1 MEKDKITM
9 SQSQLNRYDII
20 SKAIA
25 GFITIKEA
33 SQALGISARQV
44 KRLKKAVREKDAQG
58 VIHGNTA
65 KPSANRLPDHV
76 RATIL
81 KLYRE
86 KYQNSNFK
94 HFQEI
99 LSEYHSIEISY
110 AALHGLL
117 AREGIKS
124 PKTRRRFKPHRRRAR
139 RPQAGLMI
147 QVDATPYRWFKGDRK
162 MYSLHGCID
171 DATSQVTALYMCRNE
186 CLHGYFETLRMTI
199 QTFGVPQSLYADR
212 HTIFQSPNTKKH
224 EIDSSVPVNDTQ
236 FGRCLKELSITLI
249 GAKSPQAKGRIERL
263 WGTLQSRLPVEFVMR
278 GIASLEAANEF
289 LKQYVYAF
297 NSNFAVEP
305 RNAQNAFRKL
315 RADENLD
322 HVLCVKEK
330 RVVDAGGVFSYGGRS
345 FQIVHTGTMLP
356 AKSQIDV
363 LVSAN
368 AGIMASFK
376 GRVFQV
382 LPFVSPKRRVQSAE
396 PKEPR
401 RHSPPPDH
409 AWRAGLKQH
418 GAPFWKYEGEDEDAY
433 RETVR
438 VLENALLGGR
448 R

>member
-86 KYQNSNFK
+86 KYQDSNFK

-117 AREGIKS
+117 AGESIKS

-263 WGTLQSRLPVEFVMR
+263 WGTLQSRLPIEFAMR
-278 GIASLEAANEF
+278 DIASLETANEF
-289 LKQYVYAF
+289 LKQYVYEF

-305 RNAQNAFRKL
+305 RDAQNAFRKL

-322 HVLCVKEK
+322 HVLCVN
-330 RVVDAGGVFSYGGRS
+330 
-345 FQIVHTGTMLP
+345 HTGAMLP

-376 GRVFQV
+376 GCVFKV
-382 LPFVSPKRRVQSAE
+382 LPFVLPKRRGQSAE

-409 AWRAGLKQH
+409 AWRATLKQH
-418 GAPFWKYEGEDEDAY
+418 GAPSWKYEGEDEDAY